1 MLCLYVLHLCLLP
14 RRPEEG
20 VRSLELESRWLEAA
34 IRGYWQ
40 SNLGLWGMLGI
51 KPWSSVRA
59 SCALNCEPSLQPQR
73 SDLRLEGSE
82 AVEWTN
88 SCWRLKLLQS
98 VVEQEALVTA
108 VKMREGGR
116 ERTITRYPRQS
127 PWIKEQMHFIALL
140 EKIRRTPGS
149 SKKYQFHLCFPFL
162 LLVVH
167 NKTCCIRCGLPL
179 VPLGSQP
186 PS

>member
-14 RRPEEG
+14 KRPEEG

-59 SCALNCEPSLQPQR
+59 SCALHVSHLF
-73 SDLRLEGSE
+73 SHKDLIWG
-82 AVEWTN
+82 
-88 SCWRLKLLQS
+88 WRVPKLLNELTLTGVQS
-98 VVEQEALVTA
+98 CSVSGWT
-108 VKMREGGR
+108 GGLGDSCED
-116 ERTITRYPRQS
+116 ERAGKRKKNYPLSRQS
-127 PWIKEQMHFIALL
+127 PWIKEQMYFIALL
-140 EKIRRTPGS
+140 EKIRRTLGS
-149 SKKYQFHLCFPFL
+149 SKKYQFHLCFPFS

-167 NKTCCIRCGLPL
+167 NKTCCIRCGLL
-179 VPLGSQP
+179 FVPLGSWT